1 MNSISII
8 GRLTADPELRTTGG
22 GISVCSFSLA
32 VKRPHSKDTT
42 DFLNLTVW
50 RQGAEFLSKYGHKG
64 DRVGATGYLT
74 QRTWMDNDGNKHYA
88 FEILCDAVE
97 LLTSKEKNQGIN
109 YTEYSKNDPHTATDG
124 FTAMEE
130 SDEELPF

>member
-64 DRVGATGYLT
+64 DRVGATGCLT
-74 QRTWMDNDGNKHYA
+74 QRTWTDNDGKKHYA
-88 FEILCDAVE
+88 FEIVCDAVD
-97 LLTSKEKNQGIN
+97 LLTTREKNQDST
-109 YTEYSKNDPHTATDG
+109 YTAYGQNDPNNESDG